1 MSSPSTQL
9 NTPNQDSDHAA
20 AFDIGDDLDFLA
32 ARSIKRQLLEELSE
46 SAGPSP
52 ADLDD
57 LLGRW
62 PTKPTEDP
70 DVAGLLFQDF
80 RQRSVRGEQLSRSE
94 YGQQYPEHQDSLGSL
109 FRRQDFLRS
118 VTSVADPLTP
128 LLALPKIG
136 DELFGFRLRQQLGQG
151 AFARVFL
158 AEQVELA
165 DRLVALKTSDLC
177 GTEPQTLAQLQHT
190 NIVPIYSVHEDA
202 AAGIRAVC
210 MPYFGGAALSQILR
224 AVWEKTEHPQHG
236 SEIVAALATV
246 ATSIASPVAT
256 GGSPVEETSDVG
268 VVVSDQADVNRR
280 STTGEPPVATE
291 NSPPVATRFATLD
304 YSHACAWIIARL
316 AEGLQH
322 AHDRGVLH
330 RDIKPSNILIAGD
343 GTPMLLDFNLAHDE
357 SQPQAQVE
365 ATLGGTVAYMAP
377 EHLRALNIR
386 SREMIQA
393 VDHRADIYGLG
404 MVLFEMVAGHN
415 PFDHQASYSPM
426 PILLEAMAGERSRS
440 IPSLRQF
447 RDAAEWGL
455 ESIVRKCLAPIP
467 DQRYQRAEDLA
478 EDLDRLL
485 DNRPLKHAPELS
497 RVEQIQK
504 WVRRHPRLA
513 TSSLITTAAAGLLT
527 LGGLML
533 VGTQAKLVAAQ
544 TRVESAEHAEAQQY
558 KHEFEQGTLKALC
571 LINTHSDLS
580 EHAAEGRDVCEQ
592 TLAIYGILKN
602 ANWQQQSIWTRLDAT
617 EQRQLAEDARELLLA
632 LAGARVQLAID
643 TIPTEPGTRR
653 VAVES
658 GLRTTKQEGNPA
670 SVVQMPGNH
679 RGKLGGVSMSATSDI
694 AVRLEALALLE
705 RANDIHELPASSA
718 VWRAKAAILRQLG
731 EMNAASAADER
742 ANAIPPHSAR
752 DFHLLATAHLQSGVA
767 DRHLK
772 AIAELEQ
779 AVRIDPKHYW
789 SWMQKGLCHLERREH
804 SQALADFGV
813 CIGLWPEFA
822 WGHFNRGYALDQ
834 SGQKRA
840 AIADYSAA
848 LERDSELIPAHYNRG
863 LARLELGQLE
873 AALADFD
880 AVIAAQRGDAVVQSL
895 RGQTLERL
903 ARHAAADAAFEA
915 AATRLESLPEVV
927 RNQLACS
934 YGFAVYSRLPAEA
947 KRAFQRVPSGD
958 AKYPEALY
966 GLAMIAVNE
975 DRLERAVE
983 LFGKALTIR
992 PTFEEARRFRA
1003 VLLARLQQFSEAI
1016 SEINTALQSAPKSGA
1031 TLYAAACV
1039 TSLASEQA
1047 TTPAVK
1053 QQAHQESLRFLR
1065 QALEQGYGQQAATD
1079 NDLAGLRQH
1088 PEFEKL
1094 LLQGH

>member
-1 MSSPSTQL
+1 M
-9 NTPNQDSDHAA
+9 NTSLENDRAPWSEQDEPT
-20 AFDIGDDLDFLA
+20 DFLA
-32 ARSIKRQLLEELSE
+32 SRRIKQQLLAELSE
-46 SAGPSP
+46 SAGPTP

-80 RQRSVRGEQLSRSE
+80 RQRSVRGEPVSRSE
-94 YGQQYPEHQDSLGSL
+94 YGQKYPEYQDSLGSL

-118 VTSVADPLTP
+118 VTSVTDPMSP
-128 LLALPKIG
+128 ILALPKIG
-136 DELFGFRLRQQLGQG
+136 DELFGFRLRHQLGQG

-158 AEQVELA
+158 AEQIELA
-165 DRLVALKTSDLC
+165 GRQVALKTSDLC

-202 AAGIRAVC
+202 SAGIRAVC

-224 AVWEKTEHPQHG
+224 AVWEKSEHPQHG
-236 SEIVAALATV
+236 SEIVAALASV
-246 ATSIASPVAT
+246 ATSILSPVVA
-256 GGSPVEETSDVG
+256 GGSLVEETSDVA
-268 VVVSDQADVNRR
+268 VAVSGQPDVNRPM
-280 STTGEPPVATE
+280 TIVEPPVVTKF
-291 NSPPVATRFATLD
+291 VAFD

-386 SREMIQA
+386 SREMVQA

-404 MVLFEMVAGHN
+404 MVLFEMIAGHN

-426 PILLEAMAGERSRS
+426 PILLEAMASERSRS

-447 RDAAEWGL
+447 NKDASWGL
-455 ESIVRKCLAPIP
+455 ESVVRKCLNPIP
-467 DQRYQRAEDLA
+467 SDRYQRAEYLA

-497 RVEQIQK
+497 RVEQVQK
-504 WVRRHPRLA
+504 WVRRHPRVT
-513 TSSLITTAAAGLLT
+513 TSVLMTTAAAGLLT
-527 LGGLML
+527 LGGLLL
-533 VGTQAKLVAAQ
+533 VGTQVKLAAAQ
-544 TRVESAEHAEAQQY
+544 TRVESAELAEAQEH
-558 KHEFEQGTLKALC
+558 KHEFERGTLKALC
-571 LINTHSDLS
+571 LINTHSGLQ
-580 EHAAEGRDVCEQ
+580 EHRTEGRDVCIQ
-592 TLAIYGILKN
+592 TLSIYGILDN
-602 ANWQQQSIWTRLDAT
+602 ADWQEQSIWTRLNAD
-617 EQRQLAEDARELLLA
+617 EQRQLAEHARELLLA
-632 LAGARVQLAID
+632 LAGARVPLAND
-643 TIPTEPGTRR
+643 ATPNEPGTGR

-658 GLRTTKQEGNPA
+658 DVRTTNEEGNPA
-670 SVVQMPGNH
+670 SVVDKPGNH
-679 RGKLGGVSMSATSDI
+679 RDELGGVSESGVSETNT
-694 AVRLEALALLE
+694 RLEALALLE

-718 VWRAKAAILRQLG
+718 VWRAKAVILRQFG
-731 EMNAASAADER
+731 EMNAALAADQR
-742 ANAIPPHSAR
+742 ADSIPPHSAG
-752 DFHLLATAHLQSGVA
+752 DFHLLATAHLQSGA
-767 DRHLK
+767 SDRHLK
-772 AIAELEQ
+772 AIEELEH
-779 AVRIDPKHYW
+779 AVRIDPRNYW
-789 SWMQKGLCHLERREH
+789 SWMQKGLCHLELHEH
-804 SQALADFGV
+804 AQALADFGV

-822 WGHFNRGYALDQ
+822 WGHFNRGFALDQ
-834 SGQKRA
+834 IGQKRA

-848 LERDSELIPAHYNRG
+848 LERDSDLIPAYHNRG
-863 LARLELGQLE
+863 LARLELGQNE
-873 AALADFD
+873 AALSDFD
-880 AVIAAQRGDAVVQSL
+880 SVIAKHRGEAVIHSL
-895 RGQTLERL
+895 RGQALERL
-903 ARHAAADAAFEA
+903 KRHADADAAFEVA
-915 AATRLESLPEVV
+915 AMQLDSLPESI

-934 YGFAVYSRLPAEA
+934 YGFAVYTRLPAEA
-947 KRAFQRVPSGD
+947 KRAFQRVPVGD

-992 PTFEEARRFRA
+992 SKFEEARRFRA

-1016 SEINTALQSAPKSGA
+1016 AEINTALQSDPKNGA

-1039 TSLASEQA
+1039 TSLAAEHS
-1047 TTPAVK
+1047 TTPTAK
-1053 QQAHQESLRFLR
+1053 QQARQESLRFLR
-1065 QALEQGYGQQAATD
+1065 QALDRGYGQQAATD
-1079 NDLAGLRQH
+1079 DDLAGLRQH

-1094 LLQGH
+1094 LLQSH